1 MVVNSTER
9 DPKVSKGL
17 VGERLKAWRGERT
30 QFDLAVS
37 IGTTPQTISLWENG
51 NMPDAVLMLAALAN
65 EGADLNWLLAGRPK
79 GAT

>member
-1 MVVNSTER
+1 VVVNTER
-9 DPKVSKGL
+9 DPKLSKAQ

-51 NMPDAVLMLAALAN
+51 NMPDAVLMLAALAS
-65 EGADLNWLLAGRPK
+65 EGADLNWLLTGRPK
-79 GAT
+79 GGT